1 MLRSR
6 SFDNVHTVSTNEINA
21 KQILIESAL
30 VEYKALRD
38 EVLAIRTRQTQFAVV
53 AIAGTAALVGSQG
66 FLNLGQQMLA
76 TIDLV
81 AAGLVGVIT
90 MTWAGGLNFIL
101 LIGRHL
107 AAVSSE
113 VRELLEEIH
122 GKPPPEH
129 VLGWEL
135 QTARNT
141 TKIGRFE
148 WWVAWAP
155 ASFEVVALAAIGLS
169 LVGWGWWLISQ
180 TPEAARS
187 LTSIGLLV
195 VDVVFAICIAV
206 YYLATLLFWRREATR
221 APVRPDAHA

>member
-1 MLRSR
+1 
-6 SFDNVHTVSTNEINA
+6 VSTNDINA
-21 KQILIESAL
+21 KRILIESAL
-30 VEYKALRD
+30 VEYKSLRD
-38 EVLAIRTRQTQFAVV
+38 EVLAIRTRQTQFAVL

-90 MTWAGGLNFIL
+90 VTWAGGLNFIL

-113 VRELLEEIH
+113 VRELLGEIH
-122 GKPPPEH
+122 GKPLKH

-141 TKIGRFE
+141 TKIGRLE

-180 TPEAARS
+180 TPEADRS

-221 APVRPDAHA
+221 E

>member
-1 MLRSR
+1 M
-6 SFDNVHTVSTNEINA
+6 STNDINA
-21 KQILIESAL
+21 KRILIESAL
-30 VEYKALRD
+30 VEYKSLRD
-38 EVLAIRTRQTQFAVV
+38 EVLAIRTRQTQFAVL

-90 MTWAGGLNFIL
+90 VTWAGGLNFIL

-113 VRELLEEIH
+113 VRELLGEIH
-122 GKPPPEH
+122 GKPLKH

-141 TKIGRFE
+141 TKIGRLE

-180 TPEAARS
+180 TPEADRS

-221 APVRPDAHA
+221 E